1 MQLALGLLRAAGL
14 RITRPRRLLLRQLT
28 EAEQPLS
35 AEDLHRASGE
45 RQDLVTIYRNLE
57 AFDRAGILHRS
68 HTEQGKSLFQ
78 LNEQNQHYHLVIC
91 RSCQRAE
98 RISACGLGPLEAMA
112 VDMGFREITHHL
124 ELFGICADCDDT
136 TAQEKQGAPAVSKH
150 ADECGC
156 QHPGY

>member
-1 MQLALGLLRAAGL
+1 MQLALGLLRTAGL
-14 RITRPRRLLLRQLT
+14 RITQPRRLLLRQLT
-28 EAEQPLS
+28 EARQPLS
-35 AEDLHRASGE
+35 AEDLHRAGGGS
-45 RQDLVTIYRNLE
+45 QDLVTIYRNLE

-112 VDMGFREITHHL
+112 VDLGFREITHHL
-124 ELFGICADCDDT
+124 ELFGICADCGDP
-136 TAQEKQGAPAVSKH
+136 AAPRNQGSSSAPAGAVES
-150 ADECGC
+150 GC
-156 QHPGY
+156 RHGH